1 MATIRK
7 HYGKWQVI
15 IRRRGY
21 PHVAKSF
28 TEKST
33 ASTWAKETELAMEK
47 ETYNDVSIAA
57 RTTLREVLLKYR
69 DEGIIHLK
77 SARTIKSKL
86 NIILKDKIAAYGLTQ
101 LRSKHIWE
109 FKERIAEGRSPK
121 TINMYIDTLNSVWK
135 YARTN
140 LSIAVP
146 AEAPASLVAK
156 EKVDNERDVT
166 LTRAEYKR
174 LLTEANN
181 QPTKYGQQPFPML
194 EDLIKFAVLTCARY
208 SEITNLKRSNTDFN
222 KKLATF
228 KDTKNGTDRTIPL
241 SEEVILILKKYPFG
255 EKFFPIKN
263 RDRFKMYW
271 YRARKRAGLE
281 HLRFHD
287 LRSVGITFH
296 MLQGMQL
303 EKIALL
309 SGHKT
314 IAVLH
319 RRYLRLKPED
329 RLEELNNP
337 KIVKIRGNN

>member
-7 HYGKWQVI
+7 HGSKWQAIV
-15 IRRRGY
+15 RRRGY
-21 PHVAKSF
+21 PNIARSF
-28 TEKST
+28 TSKSL
-33 ASTWAKETELAMEK
+33 ASTWAKQTELEMEK
-47 ETYNDVSIAA
+47 ETYNDVSLAA

-69 DEGIIHLK
+69 DEGTAHLK
-77 SARTIKSKL
+77 SARTIASKI
-86 NIILKDKIAAYGLTQ
+86 NIILKDKIANYGLTQ
-101 LRSKHIWE
+101 LRSKHAWE
-109 FKERIAEGRSPK
+109 FKKRISEGRSPK
-121 TINMYIDTLNSVWK
+121 TINMYIDTLNSAWK

-156 EKVDNERDVT
+156 ERVNNEREVD
-166 LTRAEYKR
+166 LTTAEYER
-174 LLTEANN
+174 LLKEANN
-181 QPTKYGQQPFPML
+181 QPTKYGQWPFPIL

-208 SEITNLKRSNTDFN
+208 SEITNLKRSNTDFD

-241 SEEVILILKKYPFG
+241 SDEVIAILKKYPFG
-255 EKFFPIKN
+255 DKFFPIKN

-271 YRARKRAGLE
+271 YRARKRAGLS

-296 MLQGMQL
+296 ILNGMQL
-303 EKIALL
+303 HEVALL

-314 IAVLH
+314 LAVLH
-319 RRYLRLKPED
+319 RRYLRLKPTD
-329 RLEELNNP
+329 LLEKVNNP
-337 KIVKIRGNN
+337 KIIKIR

>member
-7 HYGKWQVI
+7 HGSKWQAIV
-15 IRRRGY
+15 RRIGY
-21 PHVAKSF
+21 PNIARSF
-28 TEKST
+28 TSKSL
-33 ASTWAKETELAMEK
+33 ASTWAKQTELEMEK
-47 ETYNDVSIAA
+47 ETYNDVSLAA

-69 DEGIIHLK
+69 DEGTAHLK
-77 SARTIKSKL
+77 SARTIASKI
-86 NIILKDKIAAYGLTQ
+86 NIILKDKIANYGLTQ
-101 LRSKHIWE
+101 LRSKHAWE
-109 FKERIAEGRSPK
+109 FKKRISEGRSPK
-121 TINMYIDTLNSVWK
+121 TINMYIDTLNSAWK

-156 EKVDNERDVT
+156 ERVNNEREVD
-166 LTRAEYKR
+166 LTTAEYER
-174 LLTEANN
+174 LLKEANN
-181 QPTKYGQQPFPML
+181 QPTKYGQWPFPIL

-208 SEITNLKRSNTDFN
+208 SEITNLKRSNTDFD

-241 SEEVILILKKYPFG
+241 SDEVIAILKKYPFG
-255 EKFFPIKN
+255 DKFFPIKN

-271 YRARKRAGLE
+271 YRARKRAGLS

-296 MLQGMQL
+296 ILNGMQL
-303 EKIALL
+303 HEVALL

-314 IAVLH
+314 LAVLH
-319 RRYLRLKPED
+319 RRYLRLKPTD
-329 RLEELNNP
+329 LLEKVNNP
-337 KIVKIRGNN
+337 KIIKIR